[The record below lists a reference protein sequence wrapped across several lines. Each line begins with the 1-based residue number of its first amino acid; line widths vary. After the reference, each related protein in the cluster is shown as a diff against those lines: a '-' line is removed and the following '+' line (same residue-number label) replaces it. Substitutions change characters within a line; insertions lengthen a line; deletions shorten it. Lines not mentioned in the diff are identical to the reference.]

1 MVRAWADDVD
11 TRASRQVGQALP
23 RVDSPHESAKT
34 WSFAHRVR
42 RNCCCKLLLI
52 DEVGLRAWIASASV
66 CASYMPPAVSDR
78 PAGGKTY
85 TAAFHFVAVE
95 KSLEQAPRPFLRCHA
110 YQQRC
115 RLRVRNGNAPS
126 LVRIAALART
136 RPASI
141 EARNP
146 GLLLEE
152 GETDLRVA
160 QAAIYAT

>member
-1 MVRAWADDVD
+1 MELLA
-11 TRASRQVGQALP
+11 QGQAQ
-23 RVDSPHESAKT
+23 
-34 WSFAHRVR
+34 
-42 RNCCCKLLLI
+42 LLLQI
-52 DEVGLRAWIASASV
+52 VVDRRGWPEGVDRVAQNVKWHGPSTRDDLRSASV

-115 RLRVRNGNAPS
+115 RLRVRNDNAPS

>member
-1 MVRAWADDVD
+1 MVRAWADHVD

-95 KSLEQAPRPFLRCHA
+95 KSLEQAPRPFLRCYA

-115 RLRVRNGNAPS
+115 RLRVRNGNAPPLSGSPHS
-126 LVRIAALART
+126 LEPDQHL
-136 RPASI
+136 I